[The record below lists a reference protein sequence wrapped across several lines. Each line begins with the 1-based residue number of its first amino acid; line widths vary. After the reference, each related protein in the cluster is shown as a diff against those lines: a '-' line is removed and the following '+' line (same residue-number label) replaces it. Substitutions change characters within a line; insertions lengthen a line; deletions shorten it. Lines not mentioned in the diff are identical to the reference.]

1 MPSRAMIVVGAGS
14 STRFGTN
21 KLMVEVGGRPLIAHT
36 IDAVREYVD
45 VFVVVCRAEVVT
57 RVEKLATGAIV
68 TPGGAT
74 RTLSEMAGLAA
85 LGAGFDLIGIH
96 DAARPSPEGVT
107 IERLFTIADK
117 TGGAVPV
124 IAPERLIVD
133 KETLRPVPGLAR
145 AQTPQVF
152 RGGDLA
158 SAYLKAAQS
167 GFEGHDTHEVMERFG
182 EVIVVAVSGD
192 ETNVKVTYPAD
203 LETISDRLRGPSRT

>member
-1 MPSRAMIVVGAGS
+1 MIVVGGGS
-14 STRFGTN
+14 STRFGTD

-36 IDAVREYVD
+36 VDAVREYVD

-57 RVEKLATGAIV
+57 TVEGLATGAIV
-68 TPGGAT
+68 TPGGVT

-96 DAARPSPEGVT
+96 DAARPSPEGAT
-107 IERLFTIADK
+107 IERLFTIADE

-124 IAPERLIVD
+124 IAPERLILD

-152 RGGDLA
+152 RGDDLT
-158 SAYLKAAQS
+158 SAYLRAARS

-182 EVIVVAVSGD
+182 DVTVVAVPGD

-203 LETISDRLRGPSRT
+203 LETIRDRFRGPSRT